1 MDESQAHTCF
11 AALSQET
18 RLAVVRLLVKAG
30 DDGIAAGA
38 IADEVGVSASNI
50 SFHLKEL
57 ERSGLILQRREAR
70 SIIYAANYD
79 VLRGLIG
86 FLMEDCCG
94 GRPEI
99 CAPALAPTCRPAAKP
114 APRRKR
120 AHV

>member
-1 MDESQAHTCF
+1 MDESQARDCF

-30 DDGIAAGA
+30 EGGVAAGA

-57 ERSGLILQRREAR
+57 ERSGMILQRREAR
-70 SIIYAANYD
+70 SIIYAANYES
-79 VLRGLIG
+79 LRGLIG

-99 CAPALAPTCRPAAKP
+99 CVPALAPSCKP
-114 APRRKR
+114 ASKQTAPRKR
-120 AHV
+120 AHA